1 MTFSKIFFASSM
13 VLSASFTTACSA
25 SKAET
30 AVQTNASD
38 YQKPGAS
45 VSYSHNLKSQV
56 SVGEAVTFT
65 LRLSE
70 SYNQGQL
77 IANLGSEGG
86 IALFPSSTQASFDMS
101 TGSGHKMDV
110 FFTANSSGRHYINV
124 QAQAIEA
131 SGQAQPRIFSIPV
144 QVGPATAQKPNPNMK
159 TLDNGQ
165 NVIEMEAE
173 EEIIVK

>member
-1 MTFSKIFFASSM
+1 MTISKILLASAL
-13 VLSASFTTACSA
+13 VFSASVASACSA
-25 SKAET
+25 NKADT
-30 AVQTNASD
+30 TIYSNAGE

-45 VSYSHNLKSQV
+45 VNYSHNLKSQL
-56 SVGEAVTFT
+56 SVGEVVTFT

-70 SYNQGQL
+70 SYDQGQL
-77 IANLGSEGG
+77 NVNLESDGG
-86 IALFPSSTQASFDMS
+86 IALFPTSTQASFDMANE
-101 TGSGHKMDV
+101 SGHKMDV
-110 FFTANSSGRHYINV
+110 SFTANANGRHYINV

-144 QVGPATAQKPNPNMK
+144 QVGPVTPHKPNPNMK